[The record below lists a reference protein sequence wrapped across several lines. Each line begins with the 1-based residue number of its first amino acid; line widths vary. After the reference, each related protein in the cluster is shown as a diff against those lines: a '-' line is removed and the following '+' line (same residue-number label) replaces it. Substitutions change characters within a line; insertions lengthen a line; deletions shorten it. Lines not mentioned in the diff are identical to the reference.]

1 MKLRN
6 IFNKDYLVMAICI
19 FFGFIVGFVVM
30 VGCYVYDLY
39 ILGVNI
45 SIFVA
50 PMIAGFVETFISK
63 QVTGRSSGA
72 FSAIALFFLTNVYG
86 WVFPSTPL
94 KFNIFTVGG
103 FFLMLQAAFPL
114 VINYLLIGIYLSFV
128 YALGLIGAKV
138 GSLIHRRNIKVLKNM
153 DDIKDVSDLGVVIF
167 NNAPDF
173 PIKKYHGL
181 IFSEEVVEF
190 NEKNSVEKIRYMSS
204 KFEEKTVLKHR
215 DYERTKKYAIHN
227 LQKKAIKCNANAI
240 IDVEFEYTNYNQHM
254 PPDILIAVYGT
265 AVSIDEKY
273 LKK

>member
-6 IFNKDYLVMAICI
+6 IFNKDYLIMLICI
-19 FFGFIVGFVVM
+19 VLGFIAGFTVM
-30 VGCYVYDLY
+30 VVCYVYDLF

-45 SIFVA
+45 CIFIA
-50 PMIAGFVETFISK
+50 PVVAGFVETFVSK
-63 QVTGRSSGA
+63 LITGRSSGA

-114 VINYLLIGIYLSFV
+114 VINYLLIGLYLTFV
-128 YALGLIGAKV
+128 YTLGLIGAKI
-138 GSLIHRRNIKVLKNM
+138 GSLIHRRNVEILKKV
-153 DDIKDVSDLGVVIF
+153 DDIEDISDLGVVIF
-167 NNAPDF
+167 NNAPEV
-173 PIKKYHGL
+173 PIKEYHGL

-190 NEKNSVEKIRYMSS
+190 NEKDSIEKIQYMSTKS
-204 KFEEKTVLKHR
+204 EERTVLKHR
-215 DYERTKKYAIHN
+215 DYDRTKKFVLHN
-227 LQKKAIKCNANAI
+227 LQKEAIERKANAI

-254 PPDILIAVYGT
+254 PPDVLIAVYGT

-273 LKK
+273 LK